1 MSHIRRPSTASRRRV
16 PVAVLTALGLVLT
29 GCQANPGDA
38 PTVEDQAPATDI
50 EDGAGD
56 ADDTDQGDSWNC
68 AASRSAWTRCPP
80 TSIHLASTQ
89 SMLTSTVAG

>member
-16 PVAVLTALGLVLT
+16 PVAVLTTLGLVLT

-56 ADDTDQGDSWNC
+56 ADDTDQGDSSVAPELRRIEIGVDSVPADLN
-68 AASRSAWTRCPP
+68 P
-80 TSIHLASTQ
+80 HL
-89 SMLTSTVAG
+89 